1 MHRQIYHAGFTVV
14 LYVVASCSQAPQ
26 TRQSSVGQ
34 AATGTITSTPTST
47 APTTGLG
54 TNGAGTAVGNG
65 SGTGGSA
72 NAVPNTSGGGVPG
85 VDPNGNGA
93 GTGAGNGAGTGAG
106 NGTGTGAGNGSGT
119 GATIGSTNGNIGGSP
134 IGSKTLEQC
143 QTANQAWR
151 AVVNGGSQPSD
162 CVDGL
167 VSWCC
172 TRDEIKNHFP
182 TMAAELEKRFQQ
194 YIDTNGE
201 VLYACSMNTQ
211 NAYSFSMAKI
221 VAGTTTY
228 DVITVSNVF
237 PAVPAQSTPASSPSC
252 PAVTTSSLFK
262 MSLNLNSLSE

>member
-1 MHRQIYHAGFTVV
+1 M
-14 LYVVASCSQAPQ
+14 
-26 TRQSSVGQ
+26 
-34 AATGTITSTPTST
+34 
-47 APTTGLG
+47 
-54 TNGAGTAVGNG
+54 GNG
-65 SGTGGSA
+65 GGTGGSA
-72 NAVPNTSGGGVPG
+72 NAVPNTLGGGGGSV
-85 VDPNGNGA
+85 VPNGNGA
-93 GTGAGNGAGTGAG
+93 GTGAGNGAGTG
-106 NGTGTGAGNGSGT
+106 GS
-119 GATIGSTNGNIGGSP
+119 IGSSNGNIGGSP
-134 IGSKTLEQC
+134 TGSKTLEQC

-182 TMAAELEKRFQQ
+182 TMAAELELRFQK

-201 VLYACSMNTQ
+201 VLYACSMNAQ

-221 VAGTTTY
+221 VGGTTTY

-237 PAVPAQSTPASSPSC
+237 PTVPAVSIPANSAMC
-252 PAVTTSSLFK
+252 PAVTTSSLLK